1 MKTALQNF
9 LETIGDSIKSLDC
22 QLINKIN
29 ALVDVEKECLIEAY
43 EAGLTTSKHNLKI
56 NATDYFTRIYSDPNE
71 NSNARI
77 DMQSGLSSGHIKK
90 RKRKRIS

>member
-9 LETIGDSIKSLDC
+9 LDTIGDSIKSLDC

-29 ALVDVEKECLIEAY
+29 LLVDVEKECLIEAY
-43 EAGLTTSKHNLKI
+43 EAGLIKSKRNLNIK
-56 NATDYFTRIYSDPNE
+56 ATDYFTRIYSDPNE

-77 DMQSGLSSGHIKK
+77 DMQPGLGSGHIKK